1 MNETIEMQGRGRIP
15 ALDGLRAIAIIVVL
29 LFHLNAQAF
38 SIGWTGVLLFFV
50 LSGYLIT
57 NILLEAKNSPR
68 YFSNFYARRLLRI
81 FPAYYLYLL
90 IVALAVYFLTP
101 LNEWVKRPEPS
112 EWVYFILYVQN
123 YWLGVTSF
131 GTPLSWPL
139 GHTWTLA
146 IEEQYYLIWPAIV
159 YCLNRKALVIFCT
172 VLIAASPAVRIW
184 IFATTQNPLLTLL
197 TLPSQCD
204 AIAIGALVAL
214 FGHSPNGSSYKRRL
228 GCALVILVLLWSA
241 LIMSSG
247 WENYTSPRLWLSN
260 AHNIPFITLA
270 NLVFATVL
278 LLSLDETSLF
288 SKILS
293 QSVLTHIGRISYGL
307 YLYHVLIFIF
317 VDLIIAKLSIGTSF
331 PLTTIV
337 LKLTLLYGVAILSY
351 RYFEMPFLRLKSK
364 FSRQRSMPE
373 VPVTTTSPTAA

>member
-57 NILLEAKNSPR
+57 NILLEAKNSSR
-68 YFSNFYARRLLRI
+68 YFSNFYARRSLRI

-184 IFATTQNPLLTLL
+184 IFAATQNPLLTLL

-204 AIAIGALVAL
+204 AIAMGALAAL
-214 FGHSPNGSSYKRRL
+214 FGHSPNGSSYKRRIE
-228 GCALVILVLLWSA
+228 CALVILVLLWSA

-247 WENYTSPRLWLSN
+247 WESYTSPRLWLSN
-260 AHNIPFITLA
+260 TQNIPFMTLA
-270 NLVFATVL
+270 NLVFAAVL

-307 YLYHVLIFIF
+307 YLYHVLIFIL
-317 VDLIIAKLSIGTSF
+317 VDLIIEKLRISTSF
-331 PLTTIV
+331 PLTTIAI
-337 LKLTLLYGVAILSY
+337 KLTLLFGVAILSY
-351 RYFEMPFLRLKSK
+351 RYFDPSSTVRFAK
-364 FSRQRSMPE
+364 
-373 VPVTTTSPTAA
+373 